1 MTLHMTMITQPHMA
15 AVVADC
21 TASTEHHCGVF
32 MCDDTH
38 TYTYINVRAG
48 NQGLQYK
55 TNPNT
60 I

>member
-1 MTLHMTMITQPHMA
+1 MTLHMTMIMQPHMTT
-15 AVVADC
+15 VVADC
-21 TASTEHHCGVF
+21 TASTEQHCGVF

-55 TNPNT
+55 IQP
-60 I
+60 